1 MHHSSSMKEGLTS
14 ASGSFLSQHPKTTC
28 IAKEGG
34 EWKEPTW
41 SELPDAEIPL
51 PPLRILLVGADNYQ
65 AKISVEKEVRE
76 MEKEFKSKYGSDAWG
91 DSVVF
96 PHTVFGS
103 ISDLVRDLRLY
114 DPVVL
119 HFACHGEESAL

>member
-14 ASGSFLSQHPKTTC
+14 ASGSLPSQHPKATY
-28 IAKEGG
+28 IAKKGG
-34 EWKEPTW
+34 EWIEPTW

-51 PPLRILLVGADNYQ
+51 PPLRILLVGADNDQ

-76 MEKEFKSKYGSDAWG
+76 MEKEFKIKHGLDSWG

-96 PHTVFGS
+96 QHTVFGS
-103 ISDLVRDLRLY
+103 IDHLVRDLRLY
-114 DPVVL
+114 DP
-119 HFACHGEESAL
+119 